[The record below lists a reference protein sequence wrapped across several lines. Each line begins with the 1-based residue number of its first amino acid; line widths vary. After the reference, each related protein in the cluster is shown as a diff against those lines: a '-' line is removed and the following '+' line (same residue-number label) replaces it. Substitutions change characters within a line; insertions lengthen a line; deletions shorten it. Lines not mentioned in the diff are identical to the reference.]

1 MAKTSLFHDTRAV
14 EPGSDAPLKIRIY
27 HNGKYISLPTS
38 IKIKADQW
46 MNNTIINHP
55 RAKQWN
61 NLLKIRMADI
71 TSELLQMEV
80 TGILGSMTH
89 EQVKNRLMIC
99 IGHAS
104 TETVTFMDVF
114 NEKLSTFDNAGTI
127 SIWNNTLN
135 RLTAFCC
142 EKGYDLNSLRFQ
154 DMTAEWMQEFDT
166 FLAKTAPKPNA
177 RAINHRNIRTVFN
190 YAKKRKKADIPYPFH
205 DYKIKHQETAHIDLS
220 IEQTRKLATYPLTDD
235 HIIKYRDIFL
245 LMIYLRGINAADLF
259 DAKKSQIINGRLEYY
274 RKKTGALCSVKLEP
288 EAKAIIKRYAGKDY
302 IIDIAEKWKDPK
314 NYLRKMDK
322 GLKKIGPVTFG
333 KKGKKTYHGIF
344 QRISSNSAR
353 HTWGS
358 LLFDL
363 GYTIDTASDG
373 LTHKHGSRTTNIYVH
388 KRQQKIVDMANRDLI
403 DYISQKGEFAKN
415 AKKLAKGAKKLT

>member
-46 MNNTIINHP
+46 LNNTIINHP

-61 NLLKIRMADI
+61 SFLSLRMADI

-99 IGHAS
+99 IGHTS

-135 RLTAFCC
+135 RLTAFCH

-177 RAINHRNIRTVFN
+177 RAINHRNIRAVFN

-322 GLKKIGPVTFG
+322 GLKKIGPVTVG
-333 KKGKKTYHGIF
+333 KKGKKTYHGLF

-403 DYISQKGEFAKN
+403 DYISQKGEFANN
-415 AKKLAKGAKKLT
+415 AKKLAKSAIKLT